1 MELENILINIFN
13 DSQDVTFDIQ
23 KGIENLREVF
33 GKVALLEHKERC
45 NLVLLRQFVKILQII
60 LVEKNE
66 HRIHFV
72 IEFLANFLAQ
82 FNQNENE
89 LYVQYELINY
99 LIHVSFCKNIYFEMN
114 FLIFFFKILKASSD
128 TVRQRTCFILYKLL
142 ESSDEKLNQ
151 SLFLKLQLNLV
162 ERLRDSN
169 KKTQIFA
176 IKAAAFLQ
184 IPHDKY
190 CPIIN
195 SFLDLLKKE
204 SLPQIRTLLI
214 ESIAINDYVFNVF
227 KHCLLY
233 DTNISVQNKVLA
245 VLEKKAENDYFDPE
259 FKRQIV
265 NCLLRSKSF
274 NVLEKYIQKWSNQ
287 VF

>member
-1 MELENILINIFN
+1 
-13 DSQDVTFDIQ
+13 
-23 KGIENLREVF
+23 
-33 GKVALLEHKERC
+33 
-45 NLVLLRQFVKILQII
+45 
-60 LVEKNE
+60 
-66 HRIHFV
+66 
-72 IEFLANFLAQ
+72 
-82 FNQNENE
+82 
-89 LYVQYELINY
+89 
-99 LIHVSFCKNIYFEMN
+99 MN

-195 SFLDLLKKE
+195 SFLDQDIKLEDFFALK
-204 SLPQIRTLLI
+204 I
-214 ESIAINDYVFNVF
+214 
-227 KHCLLY
+227 
-233 DTNISVQNKVLA
+233 
-245 VLEKKAENDYFDPE
+245 
-259 FKRQIV
+259 
-265 NCLLRSKSF
+265 
-274 NVLEKYIQKWSNQ
+274 
-287 VF
+287 